1 MTFRIVQ
8 AGNALPTSYPV
19 DPSAEFEPGMVAQ
32 LGVIGNNIVCG
43 VSDGTAPIGI
53 IDDIKTRAFTS
64 TSIDEVVVASAP
76 AIQQGGTWVSA
87 IDVKHEL
94 RNPNIVTS
102 SFITSPVDVEL
113 VPRNGMII
121 FPAGTEL
128 NTDLDGDGVP
138 DAIRTTVS
146 YTYQIPNVPGDDT
159 TIASGKVTVWFQRML
174 CQTDKYETNRRY
186 PVNANLFV
194 SERGM
199 LTTQQPT
206 PNHPAVAV
214 VTGPPTAIFGTLEAL
229 WL

>member
-1 MTFRIVQ
+1 MFRIVQ

-19 DPSAEFEPGMVAQ
+19 DPSSEFEPGMVAQ
-32 LGVIGNNIVCG
+32 LGVLGNNIVCG

-64 TSIDEVVVASAP
+64 TSIDEIVVAAAP
-76 AIQQGGTWVSA
+76 AIQQGNKWVSA
-87 IDVKHEL
+87 VDVRKEL
-94 RNPNIVTS
+94 NNPNIISS

-113 VPRNGMII
+113 IPRNGMVI

-128 NTDLDGDGVP
+128 NYDDDGNGRP
-138 DAIRTTVS
+138 DSIRTVVS

-159 TIASGKVTVWFQRML
+159 TVASGKITVWFQRMIA
-174 CQTDKYETNRRY
+174 QVDKYETNRRY

-194 SERGM
+194 SERGL

-206 PNHPAVAV
+206 PNHPAVAI
-214 VTGPPTAIFGTLEAL
+214 VTGPPTAIFGTLEFL

>member
-1 MTFRIVQ
+1 MFRIVQ

-19 DPSAEFEPGMVAQ
+19 DPSAEFEPGMIAQ

-64 TSIDEVVVASAP
+64 TSIDEPVIVKAP
-76 AIQQGGTWVSA
+76 AIQQGNRYFAA
-87 IDVKHEL
+87 IDVRKDM
-94 RNPNIVTS
+94 RNSNVISS

-113 VPRNGMII
+113 IPRNGMVI

-128 NTDLDGDGVP
+128 NFDEDGDGIP
-138 DAIRTTVS
+138 DSIRTVVS
-146 YTYQIPNVPGDDT
+146 YTYQIANVPGDDT
-159 TIASGKVTVWFQRML
+159 TIASGKVTVWFQRMIA
-174 CQTDKYETNRRY
+174 QVDKYETNRRY

-194 SERGM
+194 SERGL

-206 PNHPAVAV
+206 PNHPAVAI
-214 VTGPPTAIFGTLEAL
+214 VTGPPTAIFGTLEFL